1 MNFCVAI
8 VILKMGE
15 NNQHFGIL
23 CFIISRKVKVQQKCK
38 KKICAVCGEGAVT
51 GQMCQ
56 KRFAK
61 FRAGDCSLDDAPLL
75 GRLVEA
81 DSDQIETLIE
91 NNQCYPTWEIANI
104 LKISKSIKLLVKMK
118 KNCLL
123 LYRKNETDPLANPI
137 LMIIT
142 LADIY

>member
-1 MNFCVAI
+1 ME
-8 VILKMGE
+8 E
-15 NNQHFGIL
+15 NRQHFGIL

-104 LKISKSIKLLVKMK
+104 PVSYTHLTLPTS
-118 KNCLL
+118 
-123 LYRKNETDPLANPI
+123 LAECRSRWSP
-137 LMIIT
+137 
-142 LADIY
+142 YH